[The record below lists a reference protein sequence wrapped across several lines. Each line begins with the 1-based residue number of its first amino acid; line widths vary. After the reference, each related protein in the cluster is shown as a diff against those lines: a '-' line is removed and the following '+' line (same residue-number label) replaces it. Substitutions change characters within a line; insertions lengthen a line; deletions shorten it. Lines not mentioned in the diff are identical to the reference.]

1 MTLPVFVVRQD
12 ALAAD
17 TVTLDGD
24 EGRHAVVVK
33 RIRVGEHLVLTDG
46 RGESAECEVM
56 SVAKGPLVADVVVR
70 RSTSPAQ
77 PRLVVVQAIPKG
89 DHAERA
95 VDLLTEIGADVIVP
109 WAAERNVVTWKGDRG
124 AKALNRWR
132 SIALAAAKQSRRVWH
147 PEVPDLHSTQDVAGR
162 VEHAV
167 AAYALHETAV
177 DTLVTRPV
185 PIDGDVVVI
194 VGPEG
199 GITDDELTLL
209 TSAGAVAVRLGSE
222 VLRSSSAGLAAAAAI
237 LSRTPRWD

>member
-1 MTLPVFVVRQD
+1 
-12 ALAAD
+12 
-17 TVTLDGD
+17 
-24 EGRHAVVVK
+24 VVVK

-46 RGESAECEVM
+46 RGESAECEVT
-56 SVAKGPLVADVVVR
+56 SVAKSSLVVDVVVR

-109 WAAERNVVTWKGDRG
+109 WAAERNIVTWKGDRA

-132 SIALAAAKQSRRVWH
+132 STVHSAAKQSRRVWH
-147 PEVPDLHSTQDVAGR
+147 PEVLDLHSTQDVAGL
-162 VEHAV
+162 VADAA
-167 AAYALHETAV
+167 AAYVLHETAV
-177 DTLVTRPV
+177 DTLVSRPV
-185 PIDGDVVVI
+185 PVEGDVVLI

-199 GITDDELTLL
+199 GVTDDELTLL
-209 TSAGAVAVRLGSE
+209 TSAGAVAVRLGRE
-222 VLRSSSAGLAAAAAI
+222 VLRSSSAGLAAAAAL